1 MSTSPVDRSRP
12 QHRTEPRAT
21 PAASEAA
28 AAEHHAAPEAVA
40 TAAEHHAAPE
50 AAAAEHRAATDA
62 TAAEHHAASDAAPE
76 VVATAAEHHAAPEA
90 VAAEHRAASDAAA
103 AEHRAASGAPHLAL
117 SGASSH
123 LASSAAS
130 PRGAARSARL
140 RRWREQAL
148 GYAFLAPSLAVFAV
162 FLFYPMIR
170 SVYLSFQLTDPRGRV
185 AAYAGWDNYTGMLQS
200 SAFWNS
206 LLVTL
211 KFTLLTVP
219 AGLALGL
226 LCASLVHSAG
236 RGRSALRFLFSLP
249 LAMSVSTASIIW
261 MILYHPS
268 LGMLNWLLLQLGL
281 GPVQWLT
288 DPGSALGSV
297 SLMTV
302 WMNSGFPFV
311 LLLAAIQGL
320 DGDVLDSARIDGA
333 SGWRTFVSVKL
344 PLLSP
349 TLFFLAVVS
358 VMSAFQSFGQ
368 IHILTKG
375 GPAGSTDVLVYS
387 IYREAFVNYQ
397 FGTGSA
403 LAIVLFAIMLLLTL
417 LQFLVLG
424 KKVHYQ

>member
-1 MSTSPVDRSRP
+1 MSSSPVDPSRP
-12 QHRTEPRAT
+12 QHRTGPGA
-21 PAASEAA
+21 AASV
-28 AAEHHAAPEAVA
+28 P
-40 TAAEHHAAPE
+40 
-50 AAAAEHRAATDA
+50 DA
-62 TAAEHHAASDAAPE
+62 SGLRTPSDASSPL
-76 VVATAAEHHAAPEA
+76 ATSSASTLGGASAAGPSEL
-90 VAAEHRAASDAAA
+90 RDT
-103 AEHRAASGAPHLAL
+103 
-117 SGASSH
+117 SGAS
-123 LASSAAS
+123 APGVAASAAGPS
-130 PRGAARSARL
+130 ELRDTPGASAPGVAASAAGPRAAARTARL

-162 FLFYPMIR
+162 FLFYPMLR
-170 SVYLSFQLTDPRGRV
+170 SIYLSFQLTDPRGRV

-211 KFTLLTVP
+211 QFTLLTVP

-268 LGMLNWLLLQLGL
+268 LGMLNYLLLQLGL
-281 GPVQWLT
+281 DPVQWLT

-320 DGDVLDSARIDGA
+320 DGDVLDSTRIDGA

-417 LQFLVLG
+417 VQFLVLG